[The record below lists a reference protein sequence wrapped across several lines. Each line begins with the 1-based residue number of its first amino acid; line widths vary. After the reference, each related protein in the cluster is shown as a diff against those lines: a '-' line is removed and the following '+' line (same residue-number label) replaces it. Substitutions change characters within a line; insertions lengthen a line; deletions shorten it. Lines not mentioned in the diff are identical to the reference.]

1 MVRLRRQGFWIPS
14 RDAAGRSL
22 PGFHIAFAF
31 AFAFAFVFALVI
43 CLPPGRRLWCANCV
57 DRT

>member
-1 MVRLRRQGFWIPS
+1 MVRLRRRGFWIPS

-22 PGFHIAFAF
+22 PGIHIAFAF
-31 AFAFAFVFALVI
+31 AFAFTLVI
-43 CLPPGRRLWCANCV
+43 CLPPDRCLLSANCA